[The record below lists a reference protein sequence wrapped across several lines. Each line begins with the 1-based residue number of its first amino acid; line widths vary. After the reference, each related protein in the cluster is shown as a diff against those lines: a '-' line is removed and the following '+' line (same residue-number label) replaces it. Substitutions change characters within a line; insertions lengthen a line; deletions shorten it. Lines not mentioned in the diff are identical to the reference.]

1 MEWYFK
7 KKKKLINKSKVCL
20 YILFDKT
27 IVKRNGRDY
36 DKYITIVQWNVLKVL
51 TIRIQFIKTLYS

>member
-1 MEWYFK
+1 MVLK
-7 KKKKLINKSKVCL
+7 KKKNVINKSKVCL